1 MALTEASRNVLYTRF
16 LELVDDEKAVSELLS
31 YYPARDIDEP
41 ATRDLVMTTS
51 AELRAEMADLRA
63 EIAELRAE
71 LKGDIAELRAELRGD
86 IADLRAELKGDIA
99 DLRSEF
105 KGDIAEL
112 RSEMDRKLQSNFR
125 WTITTMIA
133 LITPLYAILIAQLIV
148 G

>member
-71 LKGDIAELRAELRGD
+71 LKGDIA
-86 IADLRAELKGDIA
+86 DLRAELKGDIA

>member
-71 LKGDIAELRAELRGD
+71 LKGDIA
-86 IADLRAELKGDIA
+86 

>member
-1 MALTEASRNVLYTRF
+1 MASTEASRNVLYTRF

-71 LKGDIAELRAELRGD
+71 LKGDIA
-86 IADLRAELKGDIA
+86 